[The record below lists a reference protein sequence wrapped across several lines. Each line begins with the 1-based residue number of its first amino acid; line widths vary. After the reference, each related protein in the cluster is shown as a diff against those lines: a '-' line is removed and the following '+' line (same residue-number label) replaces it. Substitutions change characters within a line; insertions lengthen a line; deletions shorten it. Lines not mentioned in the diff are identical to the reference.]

1 MAIYETL
8 YPQGNFLNIRANA
21 PTQADYNIKATE
33 DLVRNLPGGLLKDII
48 SPAMAATLSLP
59 YDTIQGI
66 SRADSYTPSGIMKSI
81 AAENPLSS
89 AYERF
94 IGASAPLAERISD
107 TFGMSK
113 AEASDLGEVA
123 NLQSYTP
130 NNLPFTSMS
139 DMYNLSQ
146 RDLVDQINMGPRNIN
161 PPMTID
167 QIMSGSVLSNN
178 IASPRTVLNQ
188 QTGIMQ
194 QAPQGIF
201 NDFYG
206 SVYEPYNEEKD
217 DEQVDYL
224 PGQSSFKDKISNIG
238 SSFMQKSGIGGLLGL
253 ITGNP
258 ILGLIG
264 KGIGALANRA
274 GPALNDFKSASTG
287 AQFFQNLR
295 DRRAREDA
303 AARGLAKQQEI
314 ARQTAIQ
321 AMTTNQAYG
330 GGGGGGGIGSS
341 VGGSAS
347 PGSAGPGGSDSMG
360 SF

>member
-1 MAIYETL
+1 MAEINFNNLYNQLTPMEQDQYDGVFGSSGFKDKYAQNPDSPLVTQNSNYEKLKAVADAEAQVPETSMFGGMMDTL
-8 YPQGNFLNIRANA
+8 NPFS
-21 PTQADYNIKATE
+21 K
-33 DLVRNLPGGLLKDII
+33 
-48 SPAMAATLSLP
+48 LS
-59 YDTIQGI
+59 
-66 SRADSYTPSGIMKSI
+66 
-81 AAENPLSS
+81 AAEPDIYNSVP
-89 AYERF
+89 
-94 IGASAPLAERISD
+94 
-107 TFGMSK
+107 
-113 AEASDLGEVA
+113 
-123 NLQSYTP
+123 SYTP

-146 RDLVDQINMGPRNIN
+146 RDLVDQINMGPRSIT
-161 PPMTID
+161 PPMTMD
-167 QIMSGSVLSNN
+167 QMMYGSVLSNN

-194 QAPQGIF
+194 KAPQGIF

-238 SSFMQKSGIGGLLGL
+238 NSFMQKSGIGGLLGL

>member
-1 MAIYETL
+1 M
-8 YPQGNFLNIRANA
+8 
-21 PTQADYNIKATE
+21 
-33 DLVRNLPGGLLKDII
+33 
-48 SPAMAATLSLP
+48 ATLDQL
-59 YDTIQGI
+59 
-66 SRADSYTPSGIMKSI
+66 R
-81 AAENPLSS
+81 
-89 AYERF
+89 
-94 IGASAPLAERISD
+94 
-107 TFGMSK
+107 
-113 AEASDLGEVA
+113 
-123 NLQSYTP
+123 LQQLLQP
-130 NNLPFTSMS
+130 FNN
-139 DMYNLSQ
+139 
-146 RDLVDQINMGPRNIN
+146 
-161 PPMTID
+161 
-167 QIMSGSVLSNN
+167 
-178 IASPRTVLNQ
+178 
-188 QTGIMQ
+188 QTGIMSSNNAIPMINNVPMINTGAVNQNNDLIQ
-194 QAPQGIF
+194 QLIAANQANSQINNQVPQINNQVPQINNQMPF

-274 GPALNDFKSASTG
+274 GPSLNDFKSASTG

-303 AARGLAKQQEI
+303 AARGAAKQAAA
-314 ARQTAIQ
+314 ARVESFR
-321 AMTTNQAYG
+321 NFDRGYG
-330 GGGGGGGIGSS
+330 GGRDSGGTGSS
-341 VGGSAS
+341 GRGGAS

>member
-1 MAIYETL
+1 MAEINFNNLYNQLTPMEQDQYDGVFGSSGFKDKYAQNPNSPLVTQNSNYEKLKAVADAEAQVPETSMFGGMMDTL
-8 YPQGNFLNIRANA
+8 NPFS
-21 PTQADYNIKATE
+21 K
-33 DLVRNLPGGLLKDII
+33 
-48 SPAMAATLSLP
+48 LS
-59 YDTIQGI
+59 
-66 SRADSYTPSGIMKSI
+66 
-81 AAENPLSS
+81 AAEPDIYNSVP
-89 AYERF
+89 
-94 IGASAPLAERISD
+94 
-107 TFGMSK
+107 
-113 AEASDLGEVA
+113 
-123 NLQSYTP
+123 SYTP

-146 RDLVDQINMGPRNIN
+146 RDLVDQINMGPRSIT
-161 PPMTID
+161 PPMTMD
-167 QIMSGSVLSNN
+167 QMMYGSVLSNN

-194 QAPQGIF
+194 KAPQGIF

-264 KGIGALANRA
+264 KGIGALANRT

>member
-1 MAIYETL
+1 MAEINFNNLYNQLTPMEQDQYDGVFGSSGFKDKYAQNPDSPLVTQNSNYEKLKAVADAEAQVPETSMFGGMMDTL
-8 YPQGNFLNIRANA
+8 NPFS
-21 PTQADYNIKATE
+21 K
-33 DLVRNLPGGLLKDII
+33 
-48 SPAMAATLSLP
+48 LS
-59 YDTIQGI
+59 
-66 SRADSYTPSGIMKSI
+66 
-81 AAENPLSS
+81 AAEPDIYNSVP
-89 AYERF
+89 
-94 IGASAPLAERISD
+94 
-107 TFGMSK
+107 
-113 AEASDLGEVA
+113 
-123 NLQSYTP
+123 SYTP

-146 RDLVDQINMGPRNIN
+146 RDLVDQINMGPRSIT
-161 PPMTID
+161 PPMTMD
-167 QIMSGSVLSNN
+167 QMMYGSVLSNN

-238 SSFMQKSGIGGLLGL
+238 NSFMQKSGIGGLLGL

>member
-1 MAIYETL
+1 MAEINFNNLYNQLTPMEQDQYDGVFGSSGFKDKYAQNPNSPLVTQNSNYEKLKAVADAEAQVPETSMFGGMMDTL
-8 YPQGNFLNIRANA
+8 NPFS
-21 PTQADYNIKATE
+21 K
-33 DLVRNLPGGLLKDII
+33 
-48 SPAMAATLSLP
+48 LS
-59 YDTIQGI
+59 
-66 SRADSYTPSGIMKSI
+66 
-81 AAENPLSS
+81 AAEPDIYNSVP
-89 AYERF
+89 
-94 IGASAPLAERISD
+94 
-107 TFGMSK
+107 
-113 AEASDLGEVA
+113 
-123 NLQSYTP
+123 SYTP

-146 RDLVDQINMGPRNIN
+146 RDLVDQINMGPRSIT
-161 PPMTID
+161 PPMTMD
-167 QIMSGSVLSNN
+167 QMMYGSVLSNN

-194 QAPQGIF
+194 KAPQGIF

-238 SSFMQKSGIGGLLGL
+238 SSFMQKTGIGGLLGL

>member
-1 MAIYETL
+1 MAEINFNNLYNQLTPMEQDQYDGVFGSSGFKDKYAQNPNSPLVTQNSNYEKLKAVADAEAQVPETSMFGGMMDTL
-8 YPQGNFLNIRANA
+8 NPFS
-21 PTQADYNIKATE
+21 K
-33 DLVRNLPGGLLKDII
+33 
-48 SPAMAATLSLP
+48 LS
-59 YDTIQGI
+59 
-66 SRADSYTPSGIMKSI
+66 
-81 AAENPLSS
+81 AAEPDIYNSVP
-89 AYERF
+89 
-94 IGASAPLAERISD
+94 
-107 TFGMSK
+107 
-113 AEASDLGEVA
+113 
-123 NLQSYTP
+123 SYTP

-146 RDLVDQINMGPRNIN
+146 RDLVDQINMGPRSIT
-161 PPMTID
+161 PPMTMD
-167 QIMSGSVLSNN
+167 QMMYGSVLSNN

-194 QAPQGIF
+194 KAPQGIF

-224 PGQSSFKDKISNIG
+224 PGQSSFKNKISNIG

>member
-1 MAIYETL
+1 MGGLYDILESYRDQQNRLNYEGL
-8 YPQGNFLNIRANA
+8 YEEP
-21 PTQADYNIKATE
+21 ADTSINLDPMYNI
-33 DLVRNLPGGLLKDII
+33 
-48 SPAMAATLSLP
+48 
-59 YDTIQGI
+59 
-66 SRADSYTPSGIMKSI
+66 
-81 AAENPLSS
+81 
-89 AYERF
+89 
-94 IGASAPLAERISD
+94 GARQ
-107 TFGMSK
+107 FG
-113 AEASDLGEVA
+113 
-123 NLQSYTP
+123 
-130 NNLPFTSMS
+130 
-139 DMYNLSQ
+139 DM
-146 RDLVDQINMGPRNIN
+146 RMGMP
-161 PPMTID
+161 
-167 QIMSGSVLSNN
+167 Q
-178 IASPRTVLNQ
+178 A
-188 QTGIMQ
+188 TGIMQ
-194 QAPQGIF
+194 QFNNQMPF

-224 PGQSSFKDKISNIG
+224 SGQSSFKDKISNFG
-238 SSFMQKSGIGGLLGL
+238 SNVMQKTGIGGLLGL

-264 KGIGALANRA
+264 RGIGALANRA

>member
-1 MAIYETL
+1 MD
-8 YPQGNFLNIRANA
+8 Q
-21 PTQADYNIKATE
+21 
-33 DLVRNLPGGLLKDII
+33 
-48 SPAMAATLSLP
+48 M
-59 YDTIQGI
+59 
-66 SRADSYTPSGIMKSI
+66 
-81 AAENPLSS
+81 
-89 AYERF
+89 
-94 IGASAPLAERISD
+94 
-107 TFGMSK
+107 
-113 AEASDLGEVA
+113 
-123 NLQSYTP
+123 
-130 NNLPFTSMS
+130 
-139 DMYNLSQ
+139 MY
-146 RDLVDQINMGPRNIN
+146 
-161 PPMTID
+161 
-167 QIMSGSVLSNN
+167 GSVLSNN

-194 QAPQGIF
+194 KAPQGIF

-303 AARGLAKQQEI
+303 AARGAAKANMAD
-314 ARQTAIQ
+314 ARAI
-321 AMTTNQAYG
+321 TNRISKAKVSNQDSYRGGAG
-330 GGGGGGGIGSS
+330 GGGGGGAPSNTNSGGGTFGTSS
-341 VGGSAS
+341 NNSS
-347 PGSAGPGGSDSMG
+347 FSDYS
-360 SF
+360 

>member
-1 MAIYETL
+1 MAEINFNNLYNQLTPMEQDQYDGVFGSSGFKDKYAQNPNSPLVTQNSNYEKLKAVADAEAQVPETSMFGGMMDTL
-8 YPQGNFLNIRANA
+8 NPFS
-21 PTQADYNIKATE
+21 K
-33 DLVRNLPGGLLKDII
+33 
-48 SPAMAATLSLP
+48 LS
-59 YDTIQGI
+59 
-66 SRADSYTPSGIMKSI
+66 
-81 AAENPLSS
+81 AAEPDIYNSVP
-89 AYERF
+89 
-94 IGASAPLAERISD
+94 
-107 TFGMSK
+107 
-113 AEASDLGEVA
+113 
-123 NLQSYTP
+123 SYTP

-146 RDLVDQINMGPRNIN
+146 RDLVDQINMGPRSIT
-161 PPMTID
+161 PPMTMD
-167 QIMSGSVLSNN
+167 QMMYGSVLSNN

-194 QAPQGIF
+194 KAPQGIF

>member
-1 MAIYETL
+1 
-8 YPQGNFLNIRANA
+8 
-21 PTQADYNIKATE
+21 
-33 DLVRNLPGGLLKDII
+33 
-48 SPAMAATLSLP
+48 
-59 YDTIQGI
+59 
-66 SRADSYTPSGIMKSI
+66 
-81 AAENPLSS
+81 
-89 AYERF
+89 
-94 IGASAPLAERISD
+94 
-107 TFGMSK
+107 
-113 AEASDLGEVA
+113 
-123 NLQSYTP
+123 
-130 NNLPFTSMS
+130 MS

-146 RDLVDQINMGPRNIN
+146 RDLVDQINMGPRSIT
-161 PPMTID
+161 PPMTMD
-167 QIMSGSVLSNN
+167 QMMYGSVLSNN

-194 QAPQGIF
+194 KAPQGIF

-224 PGQSSFKDKISNIG
+224 PGQSSFKNKISNIG

>member
-1 MAIYETL
+1 MGGLYDILESYRDQQNRLNYEGL
-8 YPQGNFLNIRANA
+8 YEEP
-21 PTQADYNIKATE
+21 ADTSINLDPMYNI
-33 DLVRNLPGGLLKDII
+33 
-48 SPAMAATLSLP
+48 
-59 YDTIQGI
+59 
-66 SRADSYTPSGIMKSI
+66 
-81 AAENPLSS
+81 
-89 AYERF
+89 
-94 IGASAPLAERISD
+94 GARQ
-107 TFGMSK
+107 FG
-113 AEASDLGEVA
+113 
-123 NLQSYTP
+123 
-130 NNLPFTSMS
+130 
-139 DMYNLSQ
+139 DM
-146 RDLVDQINMGPRNIN
+146 RMGMP
-161 PPMTID
+161 
-167 QIMSGSVLSNN
+167 QVQ
-178 IASPRTVLNQ
+178 A
-188 QTGIMQ
+188 TGIMQ

-224 PGQSSFKDKISNIG
+224 PGQSSFKDKINNIG

-264 KGIGALANRA
+264 KGIGALANRS

>member
-1 MAIYETL
+1 MAEINFNNLYNQLKPMEKRFYDQQFQKKYNPNQENIMLSSQPAYEQMKSAYDAQQQVPEKSFFDL
-8 YPQGNFLNIRANA
+8 LNPFSSASAAEMPQVPNVSLGTPKINFNTGITSASSAIPNINGVPIINTGALNQDLQNTDLVNQIIAANQAANA
-21 PTQADYNIKATE
+21 N
-33 DLVRNLPGGLLKDII
+33 
-48 SPAMAATLSLP
+48 
-59 YDTIQGI
+59 
-66 SRADSYTPSGIMKSI
+66 
-81 AAENPLSS
+81 
-89 AYERF
+89 RF
-94 IGASAPLAERISD
+94 GN
-107 TFGMSK
+107 T
-113 AEASDLGEVA
+113 VA
-123 NLQSYTP
+123 
-130 NNLPFTSMS
+130 PFT
-139 DMYNLSQ
+139 
-146 RDLVDQINMGPRNIN
+146 G
-161 PPMTID
+161 
-167 QIMSGSVLSNN
+167 
-178 IASPRTVLNQ
+178 NQ
-188 QTGIMQ
+188 M
-194 QAPQGIF
+194 PF

-274 GPALNDFKSASTG
+274 GPSLNDFKSASTG

-303 AARGLAKQQEI
+303 AARGAAKQAAA
-314 ARQTAIQ
+314 ARVESFR
-321 AMTTNQAYG
+321 NFDRGYG
-330 GGGGGGGIGSS
+330 GGRDSGGTGSAGRGG
-341 VGGSAS
+341 AS

>member
-1 MAIYETL
+1 MAEINFNNLYNQLTPMEQDQYDGVFGSSGFKDKYAQNPDSPLVTQNSNYEKLKAVADAEAQVPETSMFGGMMDTL
-8 YPQGNFLNIRANA
+8 NPFS
-21 PTQADYNIKATE
+21 K
-33 DLVRNLPGGLLKDII
+33 
-48 SPAMAATLSLP
+48 LS
-59 YDTIQGI
+59 
-66 SRADSYTPSGIMKSI
+66 
-81 AAENPLSS
+81 AAEPDIYNSVP
-89 AYERF
+89 
-94 IGASAPLAERISD
+94 
-107 TFGMSK
+107 
-113 AEASDLGEVA
+113 
-123 NLQSYTP
+123 SYTP

-146 RDLVDQINMGPRNIN
+146 RDLVDQINMGPRSIT
-161 PPMTID
+161 PPMTMD
-167 QIMSGSVLSNN
+167 QMMYGSVLSNN

-238 SSFMQKSGIGGLLGL
+238 SSFMQKTGIGGLLGL

>member
-1 MAIYETL
+1 MQPYGL
-8 YPQGNFLNIRANA
+8 YSLANTPEELLSTGYGQDLLYDYDPAFGKLRTVQRYQPA
-21 PTQADYNIKATE
+21 PFTGARPFQTMYDIAPYTTS
-33 DLVRNLPGGLLKDII
+33 GGI
-48 SPAMAATLSLP
+48 
-59 YDTIQGI
+59 
-66 SRADSYTPSGIMKSI
+66 
-81 AAENPLSS
+81 
-89 AYERF
+89 
-94 IGASAPLAERISD
+94 
-107 TFGMSK
+107 
-113 AEASDLGEVA
+113 DLGFNA
-123 NLQSYTP
+123 DLYK
-130 NNLPFTSMS
+130 PFFGGVSG
-139 DMYNLSQ
+139 Y
-146 RDLVDQINMGPRNIN
+146 RDVG
-161 PPMTID
+161 
-167 QIMSGSVLSNN
+167 G
-178 IASPRTVLNQ
+178 NQ
-188 QTGIMQ
+188 NQDTNIMQ

-303 AARGLAKQQEI
+303 AARGAAKANMAD
-314 ARQTAIQ
+314 ARAI
-321 AMTTNQAYG
+321 TNRISKAKVSNQDSYRGGAG
-330 GGGGGGGIGSS
+330 GGGGGGAPSNTNSGGGTFGTSS
-341 VGGSAS
+341 NNSS
-347 PGSAGPGGSDSMG
+347 FSDYS
-360 SF
+360 